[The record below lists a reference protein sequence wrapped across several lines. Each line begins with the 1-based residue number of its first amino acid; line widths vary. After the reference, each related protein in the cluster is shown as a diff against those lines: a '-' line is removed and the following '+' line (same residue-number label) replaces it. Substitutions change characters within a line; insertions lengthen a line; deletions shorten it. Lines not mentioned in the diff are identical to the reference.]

1 MSSDTEAVERA
12 RSIMTGLPS
21 GAVLVTSLDQD
32 QLADLRRSLPAGVVQ
47 RVLDGIR
54 CPTEGRF
61 FRRIAKALQLPSYFG
76 HNWDALD
83 ECLCDRDFE
92 PRAATALIVEHCEHL
107 LQRARQGRRRILF
120 QILN

>member
-1 MSSDTEAVERA
+1 M
-12 RSIMTGLPS
+12 
-21 GAVLVTSLDQD
+21 
-32 QLADLRRSLPAGVVQ
+32 
-47 RVLDGIR
+47 
-54 CPTEGRF
+54 
-61 FRRIAKALQLPSYFG
+61 QLPSYFG

-120 QILN
+120 QILNRVAAGRQESNYWEPDDPYEPFWVVLNFAAGVAVDWITAEAPRIVIVK